1 MPMPEL
7 IQSAFAMG
15 WPILLA
21 LAALIVY
28 LLVHIRDPNQ
38 KRQMLSKGAAAFLA
52 MVLFLIAVANVRM
65 NFFGDSRLLPVSLA
79 LITLGSFLM
88 ALYFVRLNALFK
100 IGGFMFLVAAA
111 LAGFGNWL
119 PQVEG
124 GFAPGPEGPPDPSI
138 LTAQELADE
147 GEKIIFG
154 GIGLSR
160 MQGAIGKGQCPLCH
174 GFNEGYLSERA
185 PNLFGVIAR
194 AKQRLEDPRYHKG
207 KPLDRDTVQKEAVPG
222 SGTAETVQEYIA
234 ESHVCPSCYVVSGYG
249 QKGTNDRESPMA
261 RVNKP
266 PISLTV
272 AELAMVD
279 TWFYVREGKEPPA
292 YSEIVKAY
300 EKFISEAERKA
311 ADQITDDLTAHK
323 AIPVISGRD
332 SVDQIFSQ
340 AKCVLCHTIPGIS
353 GAVGII
359 GPKLVEKTNAPLRL
373 KDPAYHGQA
382 KTVRDYVMESVIS
395 PGTYVAKPFQ
405 DNVMPR
411 DFGERLSAGALNKIV
426 DYLSRLE
433 EGKAPPTL

>member
-1 MPMPEL
+1 MPEL

-21 LAALIVY
+21 LAALTVY
-28 LLVHIRDPNQ
+28 LLVRIRDPNQ
-38 KRQMLSKGAAAFLA
+38 KRQVLSKGAAALLA

-65 NFFGDSRLLPVSLA
+65 NFFGDSRLLPLSLA

-124 GFAPGPEGPPDPSI
+124 GFAPGPDGPPDPSA
-138 LTAQELADE
+138 LTVQQLADE

-160 MQGAIGKGQCPLCH
+160 SQGAIGKGQCPLCH
-174 GFNEGYLSERA
+174 GFNQGSLSERA
-185 PNLFGVIAR
+185 PNLLGVIGR

-207 KPLDRDTVQKEAVPG
+207 RPLDRDTVQKEAIPG
-222 SGTAETVQEYIA
+222 AGTADTVQEYLA
-234 ESHVCPSCYVVSGYG
+234 ESHVCPSCYVVAGFG
-249 QKGTNDRESPMA
+249 TKGTNDRESGMA
-261 RVNKP
+261 KVNKP
-266 PISLTV
+266 PISLTIP
-272 AELAMVD
+272 ELAMVD
-279 TWFYVREGKEPPA
+279 TWLYVREGIEPPA

-300 EKFISEAERKA
+300 EKFIPESDRVAV
-311 ADQITDDLTAHK
+311 DQDNASAQIVTA
-323 AIPVISGRD
+323 ISGKD
-332 SVDQIFSQ
+332 PVDQIFAK

-353 GAVGII
+353 GAVGVI
-359 GPKLVEKTNAPLRL
+359 GPKLVEGTNARLRL

-395 PGTYVAKPFQ
+395 PGTYVVKPFQ

-411 DFGERLSAGALNKIV
+411 DFGERLSAGALTKIV
-426 DYLSRLE
+426 DYLSKLE
-433 EGKAPPTL
+433 EGKAVPQL

>member
-1 MPMPEL
+1 MLEL

-21 LAALIVY
+21 LTSLTVY
-28 LLVHIRDPNQ
+28 LLVRVRDPSQ
-38 KRQMLSKGAAAFLA
+38 KRQVLSKGAAALLA
-52 MVLFLIAVANVRM
+52 MVLFLIAVANVRI
-65 NFFGDSRLLPVSLA
+65 NFFGDSRLLPLSLA

-138 LTAQELADE
+138 LTVQQLADE
-147 GEKIIFG
+147 GERIIFG

-160 MQGAIGKGQCPLCH
+160 TQGAIGKGQCPLCH

-185 PNLFGVIAR
+185 PNLFGVTAR

-207 KPLDRDTVQKEAVPG
+207 NPLDRDTVQKEAVVG
-222 SGTAETVQEYIA
+222 SGTAETVQEYLA
-234 ESHVCPSCYVVSGYG
+234 ESHVCPSCYVVAGYG
-249 QKGTNDRESPMA
+249 VKGTSDRESGMA

-279 TWFYVREGKEPPA
+279 TWLYVREGIEPPPYA
-292 YSEIVKAY
+292 EIVKAY
-300 EKFISEAERKA
+300 EKFIPESDRVPV
-311 ADQITDDLTAHK
+311 DQGSTATPNV
-323 AIPVISGRD
+323 IPVISGKD
-332 SVDQIFSQ
+332 PVDQIFSQ

-353 GAVGII
+353 GATGVI
-359 GPKLVEKTNAPLRL
+359 GPKLVEATNAPLRL
-373 KDPAYHGQA
+373 KDPAYRGQA
-382 KTVRDYVMESVIS
+382 KTIRDYVMESVIS
-395 PGTYVAKPFQ
+395 PGTYVVKPFQ
-405 DNVMPR
+405 DGVMPK
-411 DFGERLSAGALNKIV
+411 DFGERLSAGALTKIV

-433 EGKAPPTL
+433 EGKAPPQL